1 MQRWDSRAVLIP
13 GLVIL
18 VAALVLLRPAAAQSS
33 AEGWEAHTS
42 FRSVLALASGGDE
55 LWAATE
61 GGVFG
66 YTLSSGEI
74 RRFSV
79 IDGLASVETRTLAT
93 DADRGLVWV
102 GYADGVL
109 DRLDTSSGIIT
120 SFRDIERAEQFA
132 SRGINRIV
140 VRGDS
145 LLIATDFGVVVFDPE
160 RTEVRDSYTRL
171 GSFSPAIVANDVLVA
186 ADAGGALRIWVATDE
201 GLAHAPMF
209 GGNLQDPA
217 QWSNESAGFM
227 GSGDDALSLASF
239 ESSIYVGT
247 TLDLF
252 RRTGAG
258 AYERKFVSSSGVYSM
273 TSANGRLFGTERFN
287 LFMVDTGG
295 QAVSVGLPGFQDPT
309 GIVPTSATSA
319 WVGDAAGGL
328 LSVSLDFSA
337 GQATIAETVTPE
349 GPIESSFSE
358 MEVGSDGTLWA
369 AGAAEAG
376 GGFHRLAPD
385 GRWTAYSRNT
395 EAALSGTGFFTRIA
409 VDGQGNG
416 WAGSEGNG
424 VVQVSPEGE
433 VTRFTPANASLQPA
447 PGTLDFV
454 ITSGVEVDSD
464 DNLWVTTRATPQP
477 LHVRQADGSWFGYD
491 PYVGDGLTL
500 RSTAYGKVYVDSF
513 GQKWIIIRN
522 ENRLT
527 DFRGLIVL
535 ETGSTPTVQSDDSF
549 RFFDQAGAAGL
560 GLPSPKV
567 FAVEE
572 DRDGLVWVGTESG
585 LAYFINTG
593 IVARDPSA
601 RAIWPQWADRS
612 RGTFVL
618 FGLKIN
624 DLAVDPANR
633 LWVATSEGAWLIE
646 SVEGGYDL
654 VQQFSEDN
662 SPLFSDEVLSI
673 AIDSE
678 TGRVYFATDQGLLS
692 YQGDAIAP
700 VTSAGDLFVYP
711 NPVRGDEEVII
722 EGLVESAQVRI
733 VTPGGS
739 TVAAFASR
747 GGRIRWDGKDRNG
760 KRVPSGVY
768 LVVAVGDDGQG
779 TSYGKV
785 AVIR

>member
-1 MQRWDSRAVLIP
+1 MRDATSRWALC
-13 GLVIL
+13 
-18 VAALVLLRPAAAQSS
+18 AALLALALVPSATAQSS
-33 AEGWEAHTS
+33 AEGWVAHTS

-66 YTLSSGEI
+66 YTIATGEI

-79 IDGLASVETRTLAT
+79 IDGLAGVETRTLAT
-93 DADRGLVWV
+93 DAARGVVWV

-109 DRLDTSSGIIT
+109 DRLDTSSGVIV
-120 SFRDIERAEQFA
+120 SYRDIERAEQFA
-132 SRGINRIV
+132 SRGINRIF

-145 LLIATDFGVVVFDPE
+145 LMIATDFGIVVFDPE
-160 RTEVRDSYTRL
+160 RNEVRDSYTRL
-171 GSFSPAIVANDVLVA
+171 GSFSPAIVANDVIVA
-186 ADAGGALRIWVATDE
+186 PGSTGEQRVWVATDE
-201 GLAHAPMF
+201 GLAHAPLA

-217 QWSNESAGFM
+217 LWTNESAGFM
-227 GSGDDALSLASF
+227 GPSEDALSVASF
-239 ESSIYVGT
+239 ESNIYVGT

-252 RRTGAG
+252 VRQGPENYA
-258 AYERKFVSSSGVYSM
+258 RKFVSSSGVSSM
-273 TSANGRLFGTERFN
+273 VVADGRMFGTERFN
-287 LFMVDTGG
+287 LFVVQAGG
-295 QAVSVGLPGFQDPT
+295 RASILGIPGNQDPT
-309 GIVPTSATSA
+309 GIVPTSANSA
-319 WVGDAAGGL
+319 WVGDAQGGL
-328 LSVSLDFSA
+328 LSVNIPDPPA
-337 GQATIAETVTPE
+337 GQVTISDAVTPE
-349 GPIESSFSE
+349 GPVESLFSE
-358 MEVGSDGTLWA
+358 LQVGADGTLWA
-369 AGAAEAG
+369 AGAQEAG
-376 GGFHRLAPD
+376 GGFHRLDPD

-395 EAALSGTGFFTRIA
+395 EAELVGTGFFTRIT

-416 WAGSEGNG
+416 WAGSEGSG
-424 VVQVSPEGE
+424 VVQVTPEGA
-433 VTRFTPANASLQPA
+433 VSRFTPANSSLAPA
-447 PGTLDFV
+447 PGTIDFV
-454 ITSGVEVDSD
+454 ITSGVDTDAS
-464 DNLWVTTRATPQP
+464 DNLWVTTRASPQP
-477 LHVRQADGSWFGYD
+477 LHVRLADGSWSAYE

-500 RSTAYGKVYVDSF
+500 RSTAYGKIYVDSF
-513 GQKWIIIRN
+513 EQKWIIVRN

-527 DFRGLIVL
+527 DFRGLMVL
-535 ETGSTPTVQSDDSF
+535 ETGSTPTVQADDSF

-560 GLPSPKV
+560 GLPSSKV
-567 FAVEE
+567 FAIEE
-572 DRDGLVWVGTESG
+572 DRDGLVWIGTESG

-618 FGLKIN
+618 FGLSIN

-633 LWVATSEGAWLIE
+633 LWVATSEGAWLIQA
-646 SVEGGYDL
+646 VEGGYDL
-654 VQQFSEDN
+654 VQQFSQDN

-673 AIDSE
+673 AIDAE

-700 VTSAGDLFVYP
+700 VASAGDLFVYP
-711 NPVRGDEEVII
+711 NPVRGESEVVI

-747 GGRIRWDGKDRNG
+747 GGRIRWDGRDQNG
-760 KRVPSGVY
+760 DRVPSGVY
-768 LVVAVGDDGQG
+768 LVIAVGDDGQG